1 MREPRDLEDRLM
13 WIVKIGVLVSGLAL
27 AAGLGMHLFQ
37 GDRHASRSLLAVGLI
52 VLMAVPGLRVVIAT
66 ADRVGRRYWYFVAA
80 TVIVLVELSLTMWFA
95 ARRV

>member
-1 MREPRDLEDRLM
+1 VTGHKDLEDRLL

-27 AAGLGMHLFQ
+27 AAGLALHVVQ
-37 GDRHASRSLLAVGLI
+37 GDRPASRSLLAVGLV
-52 VLMAVPGLRVVIAT
+52 VLMAVPGLRVIIAT
-66 ADRVGRRYWYFVAA
+66 ADRVGRRDWYFVAA